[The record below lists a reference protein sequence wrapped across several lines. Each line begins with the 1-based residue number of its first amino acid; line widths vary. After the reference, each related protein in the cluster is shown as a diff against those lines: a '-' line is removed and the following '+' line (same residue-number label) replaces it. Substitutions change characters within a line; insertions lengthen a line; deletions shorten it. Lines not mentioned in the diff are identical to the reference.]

1 MSYISVNKYGT
12 EDLWKR
18 PISVIGSACARVCY
32 NYYYYFLKLNFFSRE
47 ATAEE
52 EKSEVQYQR
61 LRPGLD
67 AKKGI
72 PDDGHRGWKKYG
84 NKTIQNANFCRY
96 FLPSFLP
103 YLLTHQFCNH
113 VV

>member
-1 MSYISVNKYGT
+1 M
-12 EDLWKR
+12 
-18 PISVIGSACARVCY
+18 ISVIGSIGMCKKSMLQLD
-32 NYYYYFLKLNFFSRE
+32 FFSKTKLDFFSRE

-84 NKTIQNANFCRY
+84 NKTIQNASFCRY
-96 FLPSFLP
+96 FFT
-103 YLLTHQFCNH
+103 YFLTHQFCNH

>member
-1 MSYISVNKYGT
+1 MELQIF
-12 EDLWKR
+12 WKR
-18 PISVIGSACARVCY
+18 PMISVIGSACARVCY
-32 NYYYYFLKLNFFSRE
+32 NFYFIFKIWFFFSPRE

-52 EKSEVQYQR
+52 EKSEVQYQP

-84 NKTIQNANFCRY
+84 NKSIQNANFCRY
-96 FLPSFLP
+96 FLTSFLKNDF
-103 YLLTHQFCNH
+103 LSSAWRF
-113 VV
+113 

>member
-1 MSYISVNKYGT
+1 M
-12 EDLWKR
+12 LQLFF
-18 PISVIGSACARVCY
+18 
-32 NYYYYFLKLNFFSRE
+32 YYKKLDFFFPRE

-84 NKTIQNANFCRY
+84 NKTIQNAYFCRY
-96 FLPSFLP
+96 FLTP
-103 YLLTHQFCNH
+103 LLTYFLLSAWRF
-113 VV
+113 

>member
-1 MSYISVNKYGT
+1 VQEYVTIIFFK
-12 EDLWKR
+12 KK
-18 PISVIGSACARVCY
+18 
-32 NYYYYFLKLNFFSRE
+32 KLDFFSRE
-47 ATAEE
+47 ATTEE
-52 EKSEVQYQR
+52 EKSELQYQR

-96 FLPSFLP
+96 FHTSFLTYTP
-103 YLLTHQFCNH
+103 ILQPKILS
-113 VV
+113 